1 MNIFLVFTNII
12 YVCKIKT
19 FKHHVMCANMILCKA
34 GLSNTNVMGA
44 NKIQMQHFVKAGP
57 SNVIVLLGANRIQVQ
72 LKVLNV
78 YNIITNTIQIVLT
91 NDAGRVF

>member
-1 MNIFLVFTNII
+1 
-12 YVCKIKT
+12 
-19 FKHHVMCANMILCKA
+19 
-34 GLSNTNVMGA
+34 MGA
-44 NKIQMQHFVKAGP
+44 NRIQMQHFVKAGP
-57 SNVIVLLGANRIQVQ
+57 SNIIVLLGANRIQVQ

>member
-1 MNIFLVFTNII
+1 
-12 YVCKIKT
+12 
-19 FKHHVMCANMILCKA
+19 
-34 GLSNTNVMGA
+34 MGA
-44 NKIQMQHFVKAGP
+44 NRIQMQHFVKAGP
-57 SNVIVLLGANRIQVQ
+57 SNIIVLLGANRTIQMQ

>member
-1 MNIFLVFTNII
+1 
-12 YVCKIKT
+12 
-19 FKHHVMCANMILCKA
+19 
-34 GLSNTNVMGA
+34 
-44 NKIQMQHFVKAGP
+44 MQHFVKAGP

>member
-1 MNIFLVFTNII
+1 LVFTTII

-34 GLSNTNVMGA
+34 GPSNINVMGA
-44 NKIQMQHFVKAGP
+44 NRIQMQHFVKAGP

-91 NDAGRVF
+91 NDARRVF